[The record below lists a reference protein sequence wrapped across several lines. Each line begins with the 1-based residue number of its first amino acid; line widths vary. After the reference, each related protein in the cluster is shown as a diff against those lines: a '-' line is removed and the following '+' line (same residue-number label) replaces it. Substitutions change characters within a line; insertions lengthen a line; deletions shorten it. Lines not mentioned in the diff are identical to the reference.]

1 MLKKRVEAGSLHL
14 LVQPIF
20 PQSRDSKA
28 QPTAIACHS
37 PNTPPATRPAARE
50 PVEVVVEPAVA
61 PPPPEEKTESERLS
75 EIRDIVLDDSTLSV
89 TSGPL
94 PAMYMEAVQSGT
106 LRPTEIKKV
115 VRKVERVEVAK
126 TMDVYVS
133 PCRAIVRKYKD
144 SGAYCI
150 PNEGRAKN
158 MCIENFYVD

>member
-75 EIRDIVLDDSTLSV
+75 EIRDIVLDDSTLDHPQELSV
-89 TSGPL
+89 RARLERFVYLADERCIWEKYVAG
-94 PAMYMEAVQSGT
+94 E
-106 LRPTEIKKV
+106 KV
-115 VRKVERVEVAK
+115 L
-126 TMDVYVS
+126 
-133 PCRAIVRKYKD
+133 
-144 SGAYCI
+144 
-150 PNEGRAKN
+150 
-158 MCIENFYVD
+158 